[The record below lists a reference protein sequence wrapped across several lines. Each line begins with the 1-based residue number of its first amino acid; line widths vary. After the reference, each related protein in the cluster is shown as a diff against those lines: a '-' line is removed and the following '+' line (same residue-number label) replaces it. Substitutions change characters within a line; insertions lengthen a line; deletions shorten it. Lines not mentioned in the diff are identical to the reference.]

1 MSDLLD
7 ACIRRTVELV
17 ALAKPDL
24 ILTDPRLKELINS
37 SYETIV
43 LRLANQGLNS
53 LRQEIVLEEIRAGTT
68 ELTTTSDPAIPE
80 ISQIIRAWERA
91 YGGTSWTEMRKV
103 IDHLPVNATPAS
115 NLIWYDF
122 RNGALQFVGS
132 TGANDVKLHFAP
144 RAASFTMPR
153 DAFAFPDLVNPVAF
167 MAASRACG
175 GFPFYDAESEKDL
188 FYIASLDSHSKQS
201 NPVRLR
207 RRRSGTRRY

>member
-68 ELTTTSDPAIPE
+68 ELTTTTDPAIPE

-153 DAFAFPDLVNPVAF
+153 DAFAFPDLVNPVAP
-167 MAASRACG
+167 AADPGSLSYGCTRRAARNRAAACG
-175 GFPFYDAESEKDL
+175 T
-188 FYIASLDSHSKQS
+188 ASSAGSCA
-201 NPVRLR
+201 RAAAT
-207 RRRSGTRRY
+207 GTPGRGLPGR